1 MSLITA
7 DYVKENFEIW
17 ESLATRKPTELTSD
31 ETLEKKIALAEAE
44 FSQYISASDPD
55 ELTAELHRHLFNIVK
70 KYLFDIAHG
79 DTVFEDR
86 PQILLDY
93 DNSIEALKLYGRRVA
108 EVESSA
114 SIMITSKSRR
124 YGTWFNETDA
134 AETTTTPS

>member
-17 ESLATRKPTELTSD
+17 ETLATRKPTELTSD
-31 ETLEKKIALAEAE
+31 EILANKIDLAEAE
-44 FSQYISASDPD
+44 FSQYSSATVDDITS
-55 ELTAELHRHLFNIVK
+55 ELHRHLFNLVK
-70 KYLFDIAHG
+70 KHLFDIAHG
-79 DTVFEDR
+79 DTVFEHR

-114 SIMITSKSRR
+114 SIIVTSKPRR
-124 YGTWFNETDA
+124 FNTWLNETDD
-134 AETTTTPS
+134 AESVTTPS